1 MPFCNRGA
9 GAMKTNAEDVLIDAL
24 LNIVVKVGNSP
35 KIVSPYG
42 FRVIEWNGERVLTPL
57 SADEY
62 GTVMMAAGKW
72 IDSRKFRPDPRGWC
86 CVTTNLGCEAA
97 GGAGAG
103 GSCKVFQQDRII
115 GISCECGGL

>member
-1 MPFCNRGA
+1 M
-9 GAMKTNAEDVLIDAL
+9 MKTNEEDVVIDAL
-24 LNIVVKVGNSP
+24 LDIVVRVGNSP

-62 GTVMMAAGKW
+62 GDIMTAAGKC

-86 CVTTNLGCEAA
+86 CVATNLGCEAA
-97 GGAGAG
+97 GSAETG
-103 GSCKVFQQDRII
+103 GYCKVFHQDRII
-115 GISCECGGL
+115 GISCGCEGL

>member
-1 MPFCNRGA
+1 MMR
-9 GAMKTNAEDVLIDAL
+9 TNEEGVVIDAL
-24 LNIVVKVGNSP
+24 LDIVVRVGNSP

-62 GTVMMAAGKW
+62 GDIMTAAGKC

-86 CVTTNLGCEAA
+86 CVATNLGCESA
-97 GGAGAG
+97 GSAETG
-103 GSCKVFQQDRII
+103 GHCKVFHQDRII
-115 GISCECGGL
+115 GISCGCAHVPSHEVD